1 MDKCFNNSIC
11 KILKNAEKE
20 MLDCHH
26 PYVGT
31 EHLLL
36 SLLKNQSISNI
47 CYKFNLTYESFKREL
62 LKIIG
67 SATKK
72 SEIILYT
79 PLLKIVIDKAY
90 NKAYNDHKDMDEFY
104 LLSSLLDEQDG
115 IALRIANNMGVDLD
129 ALVKEIN
136 KPNLIYELGINLNE
150 KETENV
156 YLREK
161 EINEIMEILLRKN
174 KNNHLLIGHAGVGKT
189 AIVEALANRIKK
201 GEVPDKL
208 KKYEIFLIN
217 TSTLIA
223 GTKYRGEFESRV
235 NNLIKEVIKHQ
246 NIILFIDE
254 IHTIVKTGASDGSI
268 DAANILKPYLA
279 RGDIKVI
286 GATTTEEYNEYIKKD
301 PALSRRFTP
310 VIINEPSTEDM
321 NYIIQKVKQNFEKY
335 YDVKINK
342 KATDYLIKNVNR
354 YFPHLYNPDK
364 SIEILDT
371 VCARKILENKDN
383 NINESDIQK
392 VIFNRLN
399 MLDINNQAIDKIYE
413 KLIQKYHERSIKNI
427 INIIK
432 DKSLNKYMILN
443 GKSKDKL
450 KILSTIANAI
460 NANLINIDCR
470 EYSDEYSI
478 SKLLNNNY
486 LYNNL
491 LENPYSYIIF
501 NNYNDSNKILHNMV
515 DTMIKNGYISNNN
528 NEKLYLNNAIIF
540 ILNNEEVNTI
550 GFHNNL
556 LFTD

>member
-115 IALRIANNMGVDLD
+115 IALRIANNMGVDLN

-136 KPNLIYELGINLNE
+136 KPNLIYELGISLNE

-174 KNNHLLIGHAGVGKT
+174 KNNPLLIGHAGVGKT

>member
-136 KPNLIYELGINLNE
+136 KPNLIYELGISLNE

-174 KNNHLLIGHAGVGKT
+174 KNNPLLIGHAGVGKT

-383 NINESDIQK
+383 NINENDIQK

>member
-174 KNNHLLIGHAGVGKT
+174 KNNPLLIGHAGVGKT

>member
-136 KPNLIYELGINLNE
+136 KPNLIYELGISLNE

-174 KNNHLLIGHAGVGKT
+174 KNNPLLIGHAGVGKT